1 MQTAVSS
8 GASAETLIPGIG
20 EISLMQ
26 EDGALPTISVEGSA
40 PGESGVSIL
49 SMQFEAGVHFRA
61 SPRQHLIWFQLSDVR
76 IECRRAARKA
86 RRHAPPGSLAICP
99 AGIDCAADAKEST
112 DAIVVSVDPSHLSL
126 AAADDSTLDVR
137 LHERWLGFDQA
148 LLDLART
155 MVLESARG
163 YPEGA
168 LFWNEIASDFI
179 AGLFARHSS
188 ALDSAVRGR
197 LGKAVFK
204 RIREYVQDHID
215 ESIDVGVLADI
226 AGRSPFHFS
235 RVFVRSVGVT
245 PHRYV
250 VHIRLKRAVE
260 LVREGRSSLAEIAAC
275 TGFADQSHLSRWVR
289 RIHGVPLTEL
299 AA

>member
-1 MQTAVSS
+1 
-8 GASAETLIPGIG
+8 
-20 EISLMQ
+20 
-26 EDGALPTISVEGSA
+26 
-40 PGESGVSIL
+40 
-49 SMQFEAGVHFRA
+49 
-61 SPRQHLIWFQLSDVR
+61 LSDVR

-86 RRHAPPGSLAICP
+86 RQHAPPGSLAICP
-99 AGIDCAADAKEST
+99 AGIDCAADAKESA
-112 DAIVVSVDPSHLSL
+112 DVILVSVDPSHLSL
-126 AAADDSTLDVR
+126 AAADDSTLDVC
-137 LHERWLGFDQA
+137 LHERWLVFDQA

-168 LFWNEIASDFI
+168 LLWNEIASDFI
-179 AGLFARHSS
+179 AGLLARHSS
-188 ALDSAVRGR
+188 ALNSAVRGR
-197 LGKAVFK
+197 LGKAVLK
-204 RIREYVQDHID
+204 RIGEYVLDHID

-235 RVFVRSVGVT
+235 RVFVRSVGIT

>member
-1 MQTAVSS
+1 M
-8 GASAETLIPGIG
+8 
-20 EISLMQ
+20 
-26 EDGALPTISVEGSA
+26 
-40 PGESGVSIL
+40 
-49 SMQFEAGVHFRA
+49 
-61 SPRQHLIWFQLSDVR
+61 
-76 IECRRAARKA
+76 
-86 RRHAPPGSLAICP
+86 
-99 AGIDCAADAKEST
+99 
-112 DAIVVSVDPSHLSL
+112 
-126 AAADDSTLDVR
+126 R

-235 RVFVRSVGVT
+235 RVFVRSVGIT